1 MRYPAGWKASKI
13 PFGGVL
19 FCTEKNEARM
29 PFTGMVEHRGFEI
42 AWRLRLCVIWWR
54 KTAGGVWVR
63 ILFICHGNICRSTWK
78 FSYIWRFC
86 DLKLL
91 TTPLLHHRAENYYT
105 IWAWYDTRTY
115 HPTGCVCPRFLFAP
129 ATDGNIE
136 KTQHKDKSNAV
147 MRFIIEFFLWRNFK
161 QNTPFSHKEIML
173 Y

>member
-1 MRYPAGWKASKI
+1 MESEYNSVRRGT
-13 PFGGVL
+13 VL
-19 FCTEKNEARM
+19 HGKNEAHM
-29 PFTGMVEHRGFEI
+29 PFTGMVGFEI
-42 AWRLRLCVIWWR
+42 AWRLRLCMVWWR

-115 HPTGCVCPRFLFAP
+115 HPTGCVCPRFVFAAP
-129 ATDGNIE
+129 AVGNME
-136 KTQHKDKSNAV
+136 NKQQSASAADVSLLKKLS
-147 MRFIIEFFLWRNFK
+147 FFLMLHI
-161 QNTPFSHKEIML
+161 TLLSKEDL
-173 Y
+173 YCHTV